1 MSKRTYSACHQAV
14 NEQHDNPPNSFLD
27 QLIDVINSLPDEV
40 FEKNNRHDIYSVM
53 LGSLGPYSSL
63 LHRKAVMC
71 EVLRVQAGFESDWN
85 WNEGVDITNSN
96 STTHKEGEE
105 TGAFQV
111 SWDSMP
117 FDNSLKKCM
126 DRLAGGHDVD
136 TFINKMKSN
145 HVLAVEYCARLLR
158 FNTTWCGTIN
168 DPKKVIAHVRRDAV
182 AEFQSFLQ
190 IGVSH
195 DTTSNQFVAN
205 GTVDSDKNHIAK
217 LLEIASNVATLD
229 DAQARA
235 ARDLLAYD
243 GEVYPQDGCAITLSV
258 LLRDAGID
266 VPLTYQAIE
275 LGEYLKN
282 IRKWEVISIGEHKA
296 GDVGSTCGD
305 TARHGFDHIYLVLK
319 KLNDDEMLI
328 ADNRSKQPHSQF
340 VSGKERTPTKFFLRA
355 V

>member
-126 DRLAGGHDVD
+126 DMMSIH
-136 TFINKMKSN
+136 
-145 HVLAVEYCARLLR
+145 LL
-158 FNTTWCGTIN
+158 I
-168 DPKKVIAHVRRDAV
+168 K
-182 AEFQSFLQ
+182 
-190 IGVSH
+190 
-195 DTTSNQFVAN
+195 
-205 GTVDSDKNHIAK
+205 
-217 LLEIASNVATLD
+217 
-229 DAQARA
+229 
-235 ARDLLAYD
+235 
-243 GEVYPQDGCAITLSV
+243 
-258 LLRDAGID
+258 
-266 VPLTYQAIE
+266 
-275 LGEYLKN
+275 
-282 IRKWEVISIGEHKA
+282 
-296 GDVGSTCGD
+296 
-305 TARHGFDHIYLVLK
+305 
-319 KLNDDEMLI
+319 
-328 ADNRSKQPHSQF
+328 
-340 VSGKERTPTKFFLRA
+340 
-355 V
+355 